1 MLRPLVG
8 HNGHHIINSEDFTN
22 HLQTDMRLH
31 LDLSCVK
38 LNKTEDQL
46 RNTQEKLEKFEKITR
61 KLEEKVIG
69 LENRLMQCSEEHT
82 WKVTGINSLLSTL
95 KPETAESA
103 PFYTKKYGYKFNI
116 RLCSRGLNFW
126 MNKPFLVYFILMKG
140 DYDAILPWPFNKKLA
155 FTLTDQQEI
164 KMTRKLL
171 SKILFSCSGNMIK
184 KKINNNNKIFPNS
197 ERNKNF

>member
-1 MLRPLVG
+1 
-8 HNGHHIINSEDFTN
+8 
-22 HLQTDMRLH
+22 MRLH

-69 LENRLMQCSEEHT
+69 LENRHT

-103 PFYTKKYGYKFNI
+103 PFYTRKYGYKFEI
-116 RLCSRGLNFW
+116 RLYSRRLVDGFW
-126 MNKPFLVYFILMKG
+126 KRRFLSMYFILMKG
-140 DYDAILPWPFNKKLA
+140 EYDTILPWPFNEKVT
-155 FTLTDQQEI
+155 FTLIDQQEDQNERENI
-164 KMTRKLL
+164 VGF
-171 SKILFSCSGNMIK
+171 IP
-184 KKINNNNKIFPNS
+184 PNPYNS
-197 ERNKNF
+197 SWNQRPV